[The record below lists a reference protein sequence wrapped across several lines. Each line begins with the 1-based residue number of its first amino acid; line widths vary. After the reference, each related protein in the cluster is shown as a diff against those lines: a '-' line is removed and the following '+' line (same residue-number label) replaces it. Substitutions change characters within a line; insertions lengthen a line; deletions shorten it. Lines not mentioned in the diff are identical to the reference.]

1 MTQQLVART
10 IINAIIFNLKP
21 LSTFRL
27 LENSSPIP
35 KPYPWVPST
44 EQFCICTVKSVVRLG
59 TRGGG
64 IKSCFGEE
72 VFGWCICFR
81 QSLKF
86 LPRKTVNSEL
96 TVIPLWFRQYLV
108 KFLKFIWVLSDGS
121 YNHFIYQTIIF
132 IFIINCNVSWWFLSS
147 LL

>member
-1 MTQQLVART
+1 MSPERLLQRFSVAV
-10 IINAIIFNLKP
+10 IIFNLKP
-21 LSTFRL
+21 LSTFRI

-44 EQFCICTVKSVVRLG
+44 EQFCRCTVN
-59 TRGGG
+59 G
-64 IKSCFGEE
+64 IKFCFGEE

-96 TVIPLWFRQYLV
+96 TSVIPLWFRQYLV
-108 KFLKFIWVLSDGS
+108 KFFKVHDYS
-121 YNHFIYQTIIF
+121 YNHFIYQTINF
-132 IFIINCNVSWWFLSS
+132 IFIINCNVS
-147 LL
+147 